1 MGKRIEIV
9 SFFLWALVF
18 VVGAFSYAVID
29 YSNHARLVEACDE
42 DNHNAQNM
50 SDLELSRL
58 LSDLNKLRSSNEVDG
73 PEAKN
78 SDLKWIDSCA
88 GWVMVEMRS
97 RSFEKKLPMQADPGK
112 R

>member
-1 MGKRIEIV
+1 MGRIINASGV
-9 SFFLWALVF
+9 FLWSLVF
-18 VVGAFSYAVID
+18 IVGAFSYAAID

-73 PEAKN
+73 LEAKN
-78 SDLKWIDSCA
+78 NDLKWIDSCA

-97 RSFEKKLPMQADPGK
+97 RSLEKTLPMQADPGK

>member
-1 MGKRIEIV
+1 MGRIINASGV
-9 SFFLWALVF
+9 FLWSLVF
-18 VVGAFSYAVID
+18 IVGAFSYAVID

-73 PEAKN
+73 PEAKIN
-78 SDLKWIDSCA
+78 DLNMDGFLCRL
-88 GWVMVEMRS
+88 GH
-97 RSFEKKLPMQADPGK
+97 G
-112 R
+112 